1 MKLHWI
7 SIAFI
12 LAAGACIVLFGLG
25 LVGAVFV
32 ALAVVCEWASWV
44 FAWRG
49 ARRRR
54 AQLS

>member
-1 MKLHWI
+1 
-7 SIAFI
+7 
-12 LAAGACIVLFGLG
+12 V
-25 LVGAVFV
+25 
-32 ALAVVCEWASWV
+32 AVVFECASWV